1 MALIKC
7 PECGKSISDQAIS
20 CPECGHPINQKPLKK
35 IISKKTLWIGCAIAF
50 VCIIVGSIIFINISN
65 KIKLEEYYN

>member
-35 IISKKTLWIGCAIAF
+35 IISKNFMDWLCNCF
-50 VCIIVGSIIFINISN
+50 CM
-65 KIKLEEYYN
+65 YYCWKYYIYKYLK